1 MKIWMMK
8 LNRKYVKQLRKDWKK
23 FLKNLEDEA
32 KDICCRRDQKRKQ
45 AIHDNLDEVKDKLCE
60 SNQKRNQT
68 VLENK
73 KENSDKAFDEV

>member
-1 MKIWMMK
+1 MK

-32 KDICCRRDQKRKQ
+32 KDICCGHDQKRKQ

>member
-1 MKIWMMK
+1 MK

>member
-32 KDICCRRDQKRKQ
+32 KDICCGRDQKRKQ
-45 AIHDNLDEVKDKLCE
+45 AIHDNLDEVKGKLCE

-73 KENSDKAFDEV
+73 KENSDKVFDEV